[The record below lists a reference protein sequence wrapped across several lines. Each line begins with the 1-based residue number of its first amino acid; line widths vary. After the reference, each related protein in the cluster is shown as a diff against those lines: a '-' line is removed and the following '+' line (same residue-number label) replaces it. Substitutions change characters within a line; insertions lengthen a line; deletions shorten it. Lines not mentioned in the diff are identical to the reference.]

1 MDIGFEKNELEH
13 ILGYFSHSHLVTLL
27 QCGTFRPEV
36 TPISAEV
43 EKNLQRIGQINFIE
57 STKKSSSNRPKNL
70 QRIGQINFI
79 ESTKKSSSNRPKNL
93 QRIVQKIFIESA
105 KKSSANCP
113 NLQNLDSCCWIQIA
127 AERHDQMFAH
137 V

>member
-70 QRIGQINFI
+70 QRI
-79 ESTKKSSSNRPKNL
+79 
-93 QRIVQKIFIESA
+93 VQKIFIESA